1 MYGIIIVRKQEG
13 SIIMEEKM
21 NNEIILDNQAT
32 PQRSYKSSK
41 VLLIIGAVIIGLTA
55 LAYLIFQ
62 SIIFIETI
70 NVQPDPEATID
81 PVGISNAAYVIFT
94 LISTII
100 AVIIHTIGIAL
111 SAIGL
116 VLNSRGQRKRA
127 LTLWG
132 TLQIIIPFVI
142 YIVGFVSMFVI
153 QYI

>member
-1 MYGIIIVRKQEG
+1 
-13 SIIMEEKM
+13 M
-21 NNEIILDNQAT
+21 NNEIVLDNQAT
-32 PQRSYKSSK
+32 PKRSYKSAK

-55 LAYLIFQ
+55 LAYLVFQ

-100 AVIIHTIGIAL
+100 AVIIHTIGIVL

-116 VLNSRGQRKRA
+116 VLNSKGQRKRA